1 MSNFSWLKAFFRMDQ
16 IYLISRTKTPIYN
29 FHIGKH
35 SFVGVKNRIKNQSPS
50 GHIYYDKKNKIFK
63 KKTKKSDSILVK
75 SSHFSSQKIIRHT
88 K

>member
-1 MSNFSWLKAFFRMDQ
+1 MSDFGWLKAFFRMDQ
-16 IYLISRTKTPIYN
+16 IYLISSTKTPIYD

-75 SSHFSSQKIIRHT
+75 SSHFSSQKIIRY
-88 K
+88 KE